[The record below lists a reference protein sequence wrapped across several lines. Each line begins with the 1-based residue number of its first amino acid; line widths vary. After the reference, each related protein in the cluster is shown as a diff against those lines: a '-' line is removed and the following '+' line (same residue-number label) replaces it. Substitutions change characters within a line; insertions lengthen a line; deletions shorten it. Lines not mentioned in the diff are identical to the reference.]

1 MKDHRLVRI
10 ALFLFIVAISLV
22 YAVFVQVRGDEIRTN
37 IVQLVQRYWLIPQ
50 STTWAVDVIST
61 SWDILTWVV
70 NTWDN
75 ELDNDMTIDDDT
87 SFLDEVLWTGVTQIL
102 SGTEL
107 YYWGI
112 DTLKTL
118 WVRYEYILKDETYD
132 ILYAYMWA
140 DKTYNITSLVKS
152 VWWKTIEIYARN
164 DIINNLYFGDRV
176 TFVEMPQQPATV
188 TSLFVRLWNELWFI
202 QDLSGQYKK
211 HKKHIRSVF
220 TWK

>member
-10 ALFLFIVAISLV
+10 ALFLFFVAISLV
-22 YAVFVQVRGDEIRTN
+22 YAVFVQVRWDEIRVN
-37 IVQLVQRYWLIPQ
+37 LIQLVQSYGLIPLS
-50 STTWAVDVIST
+50 STWLVDAWIT
-61 SWDILTWVV
+61 SWTIQTWTI
-70 NTWDN
+70 NTWENTLDN
-75 ELDNDMTIDDDT
+75 EMTIDDDT

-140 DKTYNITSLVKS
+140 DKTYNITSLAKS
-152 VWWKTIEIYARN
+152 VGWKTIEIYARN

-188 TSLFVRLWNELWFI
+188 TSLFVRIWKELWFI

-220 TWK
+220 TSK